1 MTDAT
6 LISRAAFIERYRT
19 KFDELYAFDGE
30 GECVIRERGDWESLE
45 FPAMTLPGWA
55 ADAGIFNRF
64 LGFISAVAKPG
75 WFVLAEVESVEKFTE
90 ARIVPANR
98 SAIEKLW
105 SRSRLPHFKTVCF
118 DESALWC
125 ALFDS
130 LEDRV
135 VVRRASPD
143 LEGESGRNN
152 RGQTTIPR

>member
-19 KFDELYAFDGE
+19 KFDELYAFADD

-55 ADAGIFNRF
+55 ADARTFHRF
-64 LGFISAVAKPG
+64 LDFISAAANPT

-90 ARIVPANR
+90 ARIVPADR

-105 SRSRLPHFKTVCF
+105 SRSRLPHLKTVCF
-118 DESALWC
+118 DESARWC
-125 ALFDS
+125 ALFDN

-135 VVRRASPD
+135 VVRRVSPD
-143 LEGESGRNN
+143 L
-152 RGQTTIPR
+152 